1 MPAFPPAAS
10 VRSSLKRGQDARD
23 AHAAGEV
30 IIAGRSYAC
39 ELHVGPLR
47 PETEADSGSVMLV
60 QRGRAVISKTLLAQ
74 PPARDTIIKI
84 KQVDYN
90 IEDVGGHDA
99 HEPSWVIPFN
109 RIPPRRG

>member
-1 MPAFPPAAS
+1 MQ
-10 VRSSLKRGQDARD
+10 RGQDARD

-39 ELHVGPLR
+39 ELHIGPLR

-60 QRGRAVISKTLLAQ
+60 QRGRAVISKAILQQ
-74 PPARDTIIKI
+74 PPARGTIIQI

-109 RIPPRRG
+109 RIPPCRG